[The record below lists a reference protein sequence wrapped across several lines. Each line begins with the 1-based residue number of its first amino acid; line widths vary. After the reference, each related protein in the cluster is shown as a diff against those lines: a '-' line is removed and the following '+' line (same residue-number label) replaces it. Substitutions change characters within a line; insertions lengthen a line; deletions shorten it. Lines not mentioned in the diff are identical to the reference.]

1 MIETEIITNEDLKR
15 YLGLLD
21 NMEILGMKSDRYTC
35 FGAFDRITKKGMGV
49 LVAEVLEECIH
60 IKRIYVLPKYRRKG
74 VEKNC
79 FM

>member
-49 LVAEVLEECIH
+49 LVDEEN
-60 IKRIYVLPKYRRKG
+60 L
-74 VEKNC
+74 KNAKAAIDEAKKA
-79 FM
+79 FQL